1 MENDHG
7 DGDDLGSGWFEVKRN
22 IDPARNSHCRGLQEV
37 PSIKLQTLHHGL
49 RPTTVVAVQGGAC
62 NLKNGFSVSALEHV
76 VQKCEEL
83 QLAEDT
89 NDNSKLAWFSK
100 DRAQRRWPNSSVKF
114 GNFDEVPG
122 LALPSDA
129 FRDNNSSTKYMD
141 DEDATQFRNELKD
154 ETKLEDEMNSIRNSD
169 TSLIHAVE
177 APTEC
182 KRNPLDICEIQ
193 DSLVVVSG
201 STTLADSVSLSSN
214 NDLEL
219 PVTSSSVASI
229 ESQSLL
235 CNHTTVSVDLGG
247 ETAESK
253 ERFRQRLWC
262 FLFENLNRAVDELYL
277 LCELECDMEQINES
291 ILVLDE
297 AISDFQELK
306 SRAEHFDNTKK
317 SPSLPK
323 EGMPMAVKADH
334 RRPHALSWEVRRM
347 TSSPH
352 RQEILSSSLEAFQRI
367 QFELARKQAGITG
380 ESFASSSSG
389 KFQVAKRAGDES
401 TKVSEVRFITSLNDE
416 TKKFLLRQKLHD
428 SEMRRAEKLQV
439 IKTKQKEDTARE
451 EAVLERRKFLEA
463 EKMQRLAEIQRKKEE
478 AIVRREEER
487 KHLVLH
493 EKRRAQSNNE
503 EKR

>member
-1 MENDHG
+1 MQRSSGSSINKTPNSSSRSQANYGSGSSRWYDRLQYPHQSTNDNLAI
-7 DGDDLGSGWFEVKRN
+7 DDLDSRETTKV
-22 IDPARNSHCRGLQEV
+22 
-37 PSIKLQTLHHGL
+37 HHEEC
-49 RPTTVVAVQGGAC
+49 VDVGAS
-62 NLKNGFSVSALEHV
+62 NLKNGFSVSASEHV
-76 VQKCEEL
+76 VKKCEEL

-89 NDNSKLAWFSK
+89 NDPPKTGMIDLTDHSVPHESRNCSSDLAKPVEHFDHVK
-100 DRAQRRWPNSSVKF
+100 GPPKTEPVGVLPNSSVKF

-154 ETKLEDEMNSIRNSD
+154 ETKLEDEMSSITNAD
-169 TSLIHAVE
+169 TSPITIHVVE

-182 KRNPLDICEIQ
+182 NRNPLDICEIQ
-193 DSLVVVSG
+193 DSPVVVSG

-214 NDLEL
+214 NDPE
-219 PVTSSSVASI
+219 VQVASSSVASI
-229 ESQSLL
+229 ESQTLL
-235 CNHTTVSVDLGG
+235 RNRATVSVDLGG
-247 ETAESK
+247 ESAESK

-334 RRPHALSWEVRRM
+334 RRPHALSWEVCVL
-347 TSSPH
+347 TSPSRLPSCGSFSYYTCSFCL
-352 RQEILSSSLEAFQRI
+352 RSFEICVYGCFVAFLSLYD
-367 QFELARKQAGITG
+367 
-380 ESFASSSSG
+380 SFSA
-389 KFQVAKRAGDES
+389 
-401 TKVSEVRFITSLNDE
+401 L
-416 TKKFLLRQKLHD
+416 
-428 SEMRRAEKLQV
+428 
-439 IKTKQKEDTARE
+439 
-451 EAVLERRKFLEA
+451 
-463 EKMQRLAEIQRKKEE
+463 
-478 AIVRREEER
+478 
-487 KHLVLH
+487 
-493 EKRRAQSNNE
+493 
-503 EKR
+503 